1 MDSAKPLAG
10 GIPMVNIDGAK
21 IRRIREEKG
30 LTQLYVATVVGV
42 TTDTISRWENRRY
55 PNIKKENAIKLAE
68 ALEAQLTDIIDHG
81 QPTPPPEPL
90 PNPAPAPAVEPP
102 PRQENPP
109 LQPDTPSGP
118 AAQEALADSEPAA
131 PQTVLPIAAP
141 PRLRL
146 ASRPVLLFA
155 AFLLL
160 TLTGLALFWWHTANN
175 GENQVTAFRILP
187 AHATPGMTFPVVI
200 EVTTSA
206 SSPFSLILRETLP
219 QSCIPAQGKPPFVFQ
234 KNEPPVLKWIG
245 KITGEHAVYS
255 YLAKLKPETKME
267 TNHQFAGGVT
277 VRSDDNPSLPVSGTD
292 ALQASPFHWA
302 DNNSD
307 GRIDDEELLSVY
319 ETYGGIEGLPFGR
332 KQIEDIWAAKGY
344 RWNPETHSY
353 EILQ

>member
-68 ALEAQLTDIIDHG
+68 ALEAQLADIIDHG
-81 QPTPPPEPL
+81 QPAAPMEPVATQSFEPPREEE
-90 PNPAPAPAVEPP
+90 PAP
-102 PRQENPP
+102 
-109 LQPDTPSGP
+109 PSAGP
-118 AAQEALADSEPAA
+118 EALPALEPAA
-131 PQTVLPIAAP
+131 PQTAPPAAAP
-141 PRLRL
+141 PRPRL
-146 ASRPVLLFA
+146 ASQPVLLFA
-155 AFLLL
+155 ALLL
-160 TLTGLALFWWHTANN
+160 LALVGLSLLWWYTAND
-175 GENQVTAFRILP
+175 GENQVSAFRTLP
-187 AHATPGMTFPVVI
+187 AHATPGISFPVVI

-206 SSPFSLILRETLP
+206 SSPFSLILKETLP
-219 QSCIPAQGKPPFVFQ
+219 PDCIPAQGKPQFVFQ
-234 KNEPPVLKWIG
+234 ENDPPILKWIG

-267 TNHQFAGGVT
+267 TIHQFSGGVT
-277 VRSDDNPSLPVSGTD
+277 IRSDDNPSLPVSGTD
-292 ALQASPFHWA
+292 SLQASPFHWA
-302 DNNSD
+302 DSNSD

-319 ETYGGIEGLPFGR
+319 ETYGGVEGLHFGK
-332 KQIEDIWAAKGY
+332 KQIEEIWAAKGY
-344 RWNPETHSY
+344 RWNPETRSY